1 MPRKILVIDDDPHL
15 RTSVAFSMEKA
26 GFVVVEA
33 QDGQDGL
40 AKFKEHAPDLII
52 LDVMMPKLDGTETCR
67 EIRKLSGVPV
77 IFLTSAGE
85 EIDRIVGLE
94 IGGDDY
100 VTKPFSPR
108 ELVARVK
115 AIFRRTES
123 AGGAEGSFAPFASS
137 RGTLLGMTEPD
148 ARTPVESGTVLAAGR
163 LRINLD
169 ECLVMLDG
177 KEVALTAVELK
188 LLSAF
193 VRRPKKVFER
203 DSIMTHAYGD
213 NIVVS
218 DRTIDS
224 HIRKIRQKF
233 AAYGVDPVET
243 VHGIG
248 YKLSPSL
255 TE

>member
-1 MPRKILVIDDDPHL
+1 MVKKILVIDDDPHL

-26 GFVVVEA
+26 GFAIAEA
-33 QDGQDGL
+33 QNGIEGL
-40 AKFKEHAPDLII
+40 EVFKTYSPDLII

-67 EIRKLSGVPV
+67 EIRRISHVPIV
-77 IFLTSAGE
+77 FLTSAGE

-94 IGGDDY
+94 MGADDY
-100 VTKPFSPR
+100 ITKPFSPR

-115 AIFRRTES
+115 AIFRRVDHLPVNKIDRDQSDPSQVLKIGRILIDLEQCMV
-123 AGGAEGSFAPFASS
+123 
-137 RGTLLGMTEPD
+137 LLE
-148 ARTPVESGTVLAAGR
+148 
-163 LRINLD
+163 
-169 ECLVMLDG
+169 G
-177 KEVALTAVELK
+177 KEIAMTAVELK
-188 LLSAF
+188 LLSSF

-213 NIVVS
+213 NVVVS

-233 AAYGVDPVET
+233 SEFGVDPIET

-255 TE
+255 LD

>member
-1 MPRKILVIDDDPHL
+1 MVKKILVVDDDPHL
-15 RTSVAFSMEKA
+15 RTSVAFSMQKA
-26 GFVVVEA
+26 GFEVVEA
-33 QDGQDGL
+33 HDGQDGL
-40 AKFKEHAPDLII
+40 DKFKTLKPDLII
-52 LDVMMPKLDGTETCR
+52 LDVMMPRLDGTETCR
-67 EIRKLSGVPV
+67 EIRKISNVPV
-77 IFLTSAGE
+77 VFLTSAGD

-100 VTKPFSPR
+100 ITKPFSPR

-115 AIFRRTES
+115 AIFRRIDQSQTPAGS
-123 AGGAEGSFAPFASS
+123 AE
-137 RGTLLGMTEPD
+137 
-148 ARTPVESGTVLAAGR
+148 TPAAQMIKHGR
-163 LRINLD
+163 LSIDLD
-169 ECLVMLDG
+169 QYLVLLDG
-177 KEVALTAVELK
+177 SEVALTAVELK

-193 VRRPKKVFER
+193 ARRPKKVFER
-203 DSIMTHAYGD
+203 DSIMNHAYGD

-233 AAYGVDPVET
+233 ADAGVDPIET

-255 TE
+255 D

>member
-1 MPRKILVIDDDPHL
+1 MVKKILVVDDDPHL
-15 RTSVAFSMEKA
+15 RTSVGFSMQKA
-26 GFVVVEA
+26 GFVVIEA
-33 QDGQDGL
+33 HDGQDGL
-40 AKFKEHAPDLII
+40 EKFKTQNPDLII

-67 EIRKLSGVPV
+67 EIRKISHVPV
-77 IFLTSAGE
+77 VFLTSAGD

-100 VTKPFSPR
+100 ITKPFSPR

-115 AIFRRTES
+115 AIFRRMDHTQQP
-123 AGGAEGSFAPFASS
+123 GVASE
-137 RGTLLGMTEPD
+137 TPPD
-148 ARTPVESGTVLAAGR
+148 QLIKHGR
-163 LRINLD
+163 LHIDL
-169 ECLVMLDG
+169 EQCLVLLDG
-177 KEVALTAVELK
+177 SEIALTAVELK

-193 VRRPKKVFER
+193 ARRPKKVFER

-224 HIRKIRQKF
+224 HIRKIRHKF
-233 AAYGVDPVET
+233 AESGVDPIET

-255 TE
+255 D

>member
-1 MPRKILVIDDDPHL
+1 MPKTILVIDDDPHL
-15 RTSVAFSMEKA
+15 RTSVSFSMQKA
-26 GFVVVEA
+26 GFGVVEA
-33 QDGQDGL
+33 QDGMDGL
-40 AKFKEHAPDLII
+40 AKFREHTPDLII

-67 EIRKLSGVPV
+67 EIRKLSNIPV

-115 AIFRRTES
+115 AMFRRMENIGS
-123 AGGAEGSFAPFASS
+123 ASTGVKPADNTTGEHI
-137 RGTLLGMTEPD
+137 MQ
-148 ARTPVESGTVLAAGR
+148 VGR
-163 LRINLD
+163 LSINLD
-169 ECLVMLDG
+169 ECMVQLDG
-177 KEVALTAVELK
+177 KEIALTAVELK

-193 VRRPKKVFER
+193 MRRPKKVFER
-203 DSIMTHAYGD
+203 DSIMSHAYGD

-233 AAYGVDPVET
+233 ADFGVDPIET

-248 YKLSPSL
+248 YKLSPSV
-255 TE
+255 TD